1 MDSNVIIG
9 LGVILVGII
18 WWVAS
23 TPAAKAIDAHAR
35 IAELINSVKSEAAKK
50 HLREAGKAL
59 YDDGAGD
66 AK

>member
-1 MDSNVIIG
+1 MDSSIIIG
-9 LGVILVGII
+9 LGVILTAII

-23 TPAAKAIDAHAR
+23 TPAAKAIDVHAR
-35 IAELINSVKSEAAKK
+35 IAELISSVKSEAAKK